1 MTAETAAFVRGS
13 QICTGVIL
21 TAIIFST
28 KLMLTG
34 MIDSYPNDNDV
45 NHAGGGGSD
54 VGYGD
59 GNLALEA
66 MGMEIFV

>member
-1 MTAETAAFVRGS
+1 MTVETAAFVRGS

-21 TAIIFST
+21 TAMIFST
-28 KLMLTG
+28 NLMLTG

-45 NHAGGGGSD
+45 NHAGGGSG

>member
-1 MTAETAAFVRGS
+1 MTVETAAFVRGS

-45 NHAGGGGSD
+45 NHAGGGSG
-54 VGYGD
+54 VGDGD